1 MYACEIKVAKNAAP
15 SPGRSSTRLSDA
27 WSTMSDGRGANC
39 GCAASTASQSTTQT
53 IGELEWERGIW
64 NAALNGET
72 GRVRAM
78 LERDR
83 RLRDARD
90 GSGYTALH
98 YAARAGNADVVALL
112 LGAGADPN
120 ATTCSGGASP
130 LHRAAYMGREVC
142 VEMLLR
148 KELYLNG
155 LSRGL
160 CTLPSVIYSRTWRG
174 SPARRL

>member
-1 MYACEIKVAKNAAP
+1 
-15 SPGRSSTRLSDA
+15 
-27 WSTMSDGRGANC
+27 MSDGRGANC

-148 KELYLNG
+148 HGADPLLEDCDGKTALHKAIEREHKRVANIIKAAALTK
-155 LSRGL
+155 R
-160 CTLPSVIYSRTWRG
+160 
-174 SPARRL
+174 